1 MSIPKT
7 TKFLKIKYPMTNQ
20 TLGKFK
26 KISNGRLTS
35 VSCWKKATINA
46 VSKIPRIV
54 AKIDM
59 APDAN
64 KTIAEI
70 LITLTKNFI
79 II

>member
-1 MSIPKT
+1 MSIPNT

-35 VSCWKKATINA
+35 VSCWKKDTIKA

-54 AKIDM
+54 AKIVM

-64 KTIAEI
+64 KTIAAI

-79 II
+79 N